1 MKPLGA
7 GSEID
12 SWCTKCRMDLGHR
25 IIAMH
30 QGKPKRVICQTCGSQ
45 HNYRAPASEKAS
57 VVRKSPGTPRP
68 AASAAQRVTEKAK
81 AEAERVNSWEK
92 RIAGQAMDAFT
103 RYSID
108 KTYALGELVTHKK
121 FGEGF
126 VAEVLDGG
134 KVSIMFRD
142 GPRMLAHG
150 QPA

>member
-1 MKPLGA
+1 MKPLAA

-30 QGKPKRVICQTCGSQ
+30 EGRPKRVICQTCNSQ
-45 HNYRAPASEKAS
+45 HNYRAPASEKSSA
-57 VVRKSPGTPRP
+57 VKRTPGSPRP
-68 AASAAQRVTEKAK
+68 LPAAQRVTEKARV
-81 AEAERVNSWEK
+81 EAARVNTWEK
-92 RIAGQAMDAFT
+92 RIAGQSMDAFT
-103 RYSID
+103 RYAID
-108 KTYALGELVTHKK
+108 KTFAAGELVMHKK